1 MKLEYILSF
10 ELLAYGSLH
19 NPPSINK
26 TAETKNF
33 GGLAVCQPV
42 RISLADP

>member
-1 MKLEYILSF
+1 MYREF
-10 ELLAYGSLH
+10 ET
-19 NPPSINK
+19 PPYKNA
-26 TAETKNF
+26 TAEKKF

>member
-1 MKLEYILSF
+1 MEYILSF

-26 TAETKNF
+26 TAETKKL
-33 GGLAVCQPV
+33 GGLAICASV
-42 RISLADP
+42 RI